1 MEGSAWVYD
10 DNGHEC
16 TAITQIHNPF
26 ASEDSQ
32 DTKNKSIGTW
42 IVFNETFL
50 FLRNF
55 PILYEKNDLPIYL
68 VLKVLE
74 KPKPLEILD
83 QKKVAYRDAKKDNF
97 GDLEY
102 QVVSWLNFEIS

>member
-1 MEGSAWVYD
+1 
-10 DNGHEC
+10 
-16 TAITQIHNPF
+16 
-26 ASEDSQ
+26 
-32 DTKNKSIGTW
+32 
-42 IVFNETFL
+42 
-50 FLRNF
+50 
-55 PILYEKNDLPIYL
+55 
-68 VLKVLE
+68 LE